1 MDFVINYQSEFFGF
15 YQHIAIEYRTPLP
28 ISEYGDGDYKQYNHA
43 LKFFEIIN
51 GFKKECKTGEA
62 CDNEYKS
69 CEHISIADWYAG
81 VLARHEPNQEKNLKP
96 RLAKAFEE

>member
-15 YQHIAIEYRTPLP
+15 YQHITH